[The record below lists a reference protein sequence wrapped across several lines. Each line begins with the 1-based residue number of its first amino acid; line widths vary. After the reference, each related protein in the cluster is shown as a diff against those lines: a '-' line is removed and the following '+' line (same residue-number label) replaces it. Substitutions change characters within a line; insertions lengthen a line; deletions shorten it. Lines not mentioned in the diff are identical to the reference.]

1 MGLIKWVKDKW
12 NKFKNTKFGRGLVKI
27 GKGIGKVV
35 KGVGKG
41 IGKVWK
47 TGLGI
52 ANAVNKSPLG
62 GVLNGLTKGAF
73 GAGVGIANTLDN
85 IGGQVGQHVRG
96 FVKGAEELTR
106 PGTDKTATLHQMVDS
121 GKAAAGGFSK
131 IRDMMAGLSD
141 KAAATR
147 NIILDGR
154 LKRTAVM
161 PRPGL
166 AVLPKPGLAIAPKAP
181 PPVRQLI
188 P

>member
-12 NKFKNTKFGRGLVKI
+12 NKFKNTKIGRGIV
-27 GKGIGKVV
+27 KVV

-73 GAGVGIANTLDN
+73 GAGVGVANTIDNTIGTIGN
-85 IGGQVGQHVRG
+85 IGGQVAGNVKNLI
-96 FVKGAEELTR
+96 KGAEELTR

-121 GKAAAGGFSK
+121 GKEIINAGREGMNAFK
-131 IRDMMAGLSD
+131 MIGGKAGLSP
-141 KAAATR
+141 KY
-147 NIILDGR
+147 
-154 LKRTAVM
+154 RTAVM
-161 PRPGL
+161 PR
-166 AVLPKPGLAIAPKAP
+166 PGLAIAPKAP

>member
-12 NKFKNTKFGRGLVKI
+12 NKFKNTKFGRGLVKV

-35 KGVGKG
+35 KGVGKVV
-41 IGKVWK
+41 GKVWK

-73 GAGVGIANTLDN
+73 GAGVGVANTLDN

-121 GKAAAGGFSK
+121 GKEIINGGREGMNAFK
-131 IRDMMAGLSD
+131 MIGGKAGLSP
-141 KAAATR
+141 KY
-147 NIILDGR
+147 
-154 LKRTAVM
+154 RTAVM
-161 PRPGL
+161 PR
-166 AVLPKPGLAIAPKAP
+166 PGLAIAPKAP
-181 PPVRQLI
+181 PPVRTLI

>member
-12 NKFKNTKFGRGLVKI
+12 NKFKNTKIGRGIV
-27 GKGIGKVV
+27 KVV

-73 GAGVGIANTLDN
+73 GAGVGIANTIDNTIGTIGN
-85 IGGQVGQHVRG
+85 IGGQVGQHIKG

-121 GKAAAGGFSK
+121 GKEIINGGREGMNAFK
-131 IRDMMAGLSD
+131 MIGGKAGLSP
-141 KAAATR
+141 KY
-147 NIILDGR
+147 
-154 LKRTAVM
+154 RTAVM
-161 PRPGL
+161 PR
-166 AVLPKPGLAIAPKAP
+166 PGLAIAPKAP
-181 PPVRQLI
+181 PPVRTLI

>member
-12 NKFKNTKFGRGLVKI
+12 NKFKNTKFGKGLV
-27 GKGIGKVV
+27 KVV

-52 ANAVNKSPLG
+52 ANTVNKSPLG

-73 GAGVGIANTLDN
+73 GAGVGVANTIDNTIGTIGN
-85 IGGQVGQHVRG
+85 IGGQVGQHIKG

-121 GKAAAGGFSK
+121 GKEIINKGREGMNAFKMIGGK
-131 IRDMMAGLSD
+131 AGLSP
-141 KAAATR
+141 KY
-147 NIILDGR
+147 
-154 LKRTAVM
+154 RTAVM
-161 PRPGL
+161 PR
-166 AVLPKPGLAIAPKAP
+166 PGLAIAPKAP
-181 PPVRQLI
+181 PPVRTLI

>member
-12 NKFKNTKFGRGLVKI
+12 NKFKNTKFGRGLV
-27 GKGIGKVV
+27 KVV

-73 GAGVGIANTLDN
+73 GAGVGVANTIDNTIGTIGN
-85 IGGQVGQHVRG
+85 IGGQVGQHIKG

-121 GKAAAGGFSK
+121 GKDAVGGISKMRDAFAELSNKAG
-131 IRDMMAGLSD
+131 AL
-141 KAAATR
+141 R
-147 NIILDGR
+147 NNILDGR

-166 AVLPKPGLAIAPKAP
+166 AIAPKAP

>member
-12 NKFKNTKFGRGLVKI
+12 NKFKNTKIGRGIV
-27 GKGIGKVV
+27 KVV

-73 GAGVGIANTLDN
+73 GAGVGIANTIDNTIGTIGN
-85 IGGQVGQHVRG
+85 IGGQVGQHIKG

-121 GKAAAGGFSK
+121 GKEIINKGREGMNAFKMIGGK
-131 IRDMMAGLSD
+131 AGLSP
-141 KAAATR
+141 KY
-147 NIILDGR
+147 
-154 LKRTAVM
+154 RTAVM
-161 PRPGL
+161 PR
-166 AVLPKPGLAIAPKAP
+166 PGLAIAPKAP
-181 PPVRQLI
+181 PPVRTLI

>member
-27 GKGIGKVV
+27 GKGVGKVV
-35 KGVGKG
+35 KGVGKVV
-41 IGKVWK
+41 GKVWK

-73 GAGVGIANTLDN
+73 GAGVGVANTVDN
-85 IGGQVGQHVRG
+85 IGGKVGEHIKG

-121 GKAAAGGFSK
+121 GKGAVGGISKMRDAFAELSNKAG
-131 IRDMMAGLSD
+131 AL
-141 KAAATR
+141 R
-147 NIILDGR
+147 NNILDGR

-166 AVLPKPGLAIAPKAP
+166 AIAPKAP
-181 PPVRQLI
+181 PPVRTLI

>member
-12 NKFKNTKFGRGLVKI
+12 NKFKNTKFGRGLVKV

-35 KGVGKG
+35 KGVGKVV
-41 IGKVWK
+41 GKVWK

-73 GAGVGIANTLDN
+73 GAGVGVANTIDNTIGTIGN
-85 IGGQVGQHVRG
+85 IGGQVAGNVKNLI
-96 FVKGAEELTR
+96 KGAEELTR

-121 GKAAAGGFSK
+121 GKAAAGGISK
-131 IRDMMAGLSD
+131 MRDAWAKFGD
-141 KAAATR
+141 KAAAMR
-147 NIILDGR
+147 NNILDGR

-166 AVLPKPGLAIAPKAP
+166 AIAPKAP

>member
-1 MGLIKWVKDKW
+1 M
-12 NKFKNTKFGRGLVKI
+12 
-27 GKGIGKVV
+27 
-35 KGVGKG
+35 
-41 IGKVWK
+41 
-47 TGLGI
+47 
-52 ANAVNKSPLG
+52 
-62 GVLNGLTKGAF
+62 
-73 GAGVGIANTLDN
+73 ANTLDN
-85 IGGQVGQHVRG
+85 IGGQVGQHIKG

-166 AVLPKPGLAIAPKAP
+166 AIAPKAP